1 MKIIFGTAD
10 NLPLNNSLKLRMLT
24 IIVRSVFKDDET
36 FIHKFIQ
43 MSVCMCY
50 KNGNKHKINEN

>member
-1 MKIIFGTAD
+1 MKIIFGAAD

-36 FIHKFIQ
+36 FIHKFI
-43 MSVCMCY
+43 
-50 KNGNKHKINEN
+50 